1 MQSFAGWMLFLTPTM
16 EQKMHIG
23 LHLFCRRGVTSFCVD
38 FSDAS
43 TQVEVKTDIAK
54 ETLRTVDNCLV
65 CVIRAS
71 NSPGLE

>member
-1 MQSFAGWMLFLTPTM
+1 
-16 EQKMHIG
+16 MHIG

-43 TQVEVKTDIAK
+43 TQAEVKTDIAK